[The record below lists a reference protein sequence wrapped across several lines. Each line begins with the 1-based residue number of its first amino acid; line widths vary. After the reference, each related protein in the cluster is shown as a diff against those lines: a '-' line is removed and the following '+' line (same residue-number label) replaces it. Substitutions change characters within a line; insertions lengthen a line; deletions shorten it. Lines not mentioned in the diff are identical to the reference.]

1 MLHDRRH
8 VFINGEAWR
17 AAGRDAALMRELAD
31 RRSLDAKAL
40 QGASAGALDLLRSWC
55 EAGWLHA
62 NGGAT

>member
-1 MLHDRRH
+1 VGR
-8 VFINGEAWR
+8 V
-17 AAGRDAALMRELAD
+17 AGRDAALMRELAD